1 MGLRQTLWLQRKKE
15 NTLAHHLQALYK
27 YKTLS
32 SAETWLSLIPC
43 YKAVGVYCDHRL
55 LYWKYLSMSMQQGVR
70 VGNMTALSYSQNT
83 EDCIGQEWV
92 QAQAGTVGHRL
103 SPSRGWFCEV
113 LAHGRIGGSGVLVKV
128 PSPGNK
134 G

>member
-92 QAQAGTVGHRL
+92 QAQAGTEVCGEHLHNHLALPLNLRCYGH
-103 SPSRGWFCEV
+103 
-113 LAHGRIGGSGVLVKV
+113 LVT
-128 PSPGNK
+128 
-134 G
+134 